1 MTKIEIFQAE
11 NGAIEFKG
19 DSNHET
25 VWANLEQIS
34 QLFKRDKSGI
44 SRHIK
49 NIYKSEE
56 LEEKETVAIFATAQN
71 IVDKYLIFFNGD
83 DNYELV
89 AEDEEILDENLYS
102 LFVKGF
108 EDE

>member
-25 VWANLEQIS
+25 VWANLEQIA

-56 LEEKETVAIFATAQN
+56 LEQEAVVAIIATTASDGKTYQVEYYN
-71 IVDKYLIFFNGD
+71 LDMILSIGYRVDSK
-83 DNYELV
+83 V
-89 AEDEEILDENLYS
+89 AKEE
-102 LFVKGF
+102 
-108 EDE
+108 